1 MVPARCGGLCAQ
13 SEGPCRPLHM
23 PTASMCDGRENRLAN
38 LGTSPGCERSDS
50 ETDGNAGG
58 QRWSEF
64 IYSYQNVIQ
73 SKNGLNG
80 L

>member
-38 LGTSPGCERSDS
+38 LGTSPGCERSVKQTGMQGARD
-50 ETDGNAGG
+50 
-58 QRWSEF
+58 
-64 IYSYQNVIQ
+64 
-73 SKNGLNG
+73 GLNSFIVTRT
-80 L
+80 